1 MSGVYGLVVAGG
13 QSSRMKTDKSL
24 LNYHRQPQ
32 RYYLYDMLQAICGE
46 AYISCNVAQ
55 AGSIPSS
62 YNVIVDDKQYAGIGP
77 MAAILSAFERYPE
90 QSFIAIGCDY
100 PDVSA
105 MHLQQLRQ
113 GLDEGQT
120 ISFFNTDTGFYEPLL
135 AGYHYSLQPVLM
147 AAFRNGNYSLQQVL
161 KQVNAR
167 KIACG
172 ASSMPQSID
181 TPEAYAAYIRQYKK
195 D

>member
-13 QSSRMKTDKSL
+13 LSSRMKTDKSL
-24 LNYHRQPQ
+24 LNYHGQPQ
-32 RYYLYDMLQAICGE
+32 RYYLYD
-46 AYISCNVAQ
+46 ISCNAAQ
-55 AGSIPSS
+55 AGGIPSS
-62 YNVIVDDKQYAGIGP
+62 YNVIIDDKQYAGIGP

-105 MHLQQLRQ
+105 MHLQQLKQ
-113 GLDEGQT
+113 GLDKGQT
-120 ISFFNTDTGFYEPLL
+120 VSLFNTDSGFYEPLL
-135 AGYHYSLQPVLM
+135 AGYHYSLLPDLV
-147 AAFRNGNYSLQQVL
+147 AAFQDGNYSLQQVL

-167 KIACG
+167 KITCNAL
-172 ASSMPQSID
+172 SMPQSID